1 MPPQPVWLDAD
12 PARLEQVF
20 VNLLNNAAKYTDEG
34 GQIWFA
40 VEVEGDWAVVRVK
53 DTGIGI
59 APKLLPQIFDLF
71 RQGERSLDRSQG
83 GLGIGLNVVRRLVEL
98 HRGTIA
104 ATSVVGQ
111 GSEFVVRL
119 PVTAAAAPEPRVTG
133 VEVAER
139 KEPTLRVLVVDDN
152 VHAAQTMAMLVE
164 SLGHEVQ
171 TAYDGPVA
179 LETAINCRPHV
190 VLLDIGLPGMNGYE
204 IAKRIRQ
211 EPVVQNAVLAAVTG
225 YGQQIDRQ
233 RSREAGFDHHLVKP
247 ADFAQVKQI
256 LATVSEKQM

>member
-1 MPPQPVWLDAD
+1 MLSHELRNPVAPILTAGQLLRLRKDEDSVQQQARQIIEHQAGQLAHLIDDLLDVSRIATGKIVLRKERLEIKAIVEHALETVQPLIKERKHTLSLAVPPQPVWLDAD

-119 PVTAAAAPEPRVTG
+119 PVTPRQPI
-133 VEVAER
+133 E
-139 KEPTLRVLVVDDN
+139 
-152 VHAAQTMAMLVE
+152 
-164 SLGHEVQ
+164 
-171 TAYDGPVA
+171 
-179 LETAINCRPHV
+179 
-190 VLLDIGLPGMNGYE
+190 
-204 IAKRIRQ
+204 
-211 EPVVQNAVLAAVTG
+211 
-225 YGQQIDRQ
+225 
-233 RSREAGFDHHLVKP
+233 
-247 ADFAQVKQI
+247 
-256 LATVSEKQM
+256 